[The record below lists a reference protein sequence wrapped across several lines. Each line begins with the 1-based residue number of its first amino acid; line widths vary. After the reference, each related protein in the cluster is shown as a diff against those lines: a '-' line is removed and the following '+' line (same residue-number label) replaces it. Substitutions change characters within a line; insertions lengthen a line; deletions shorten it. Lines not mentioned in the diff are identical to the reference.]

1 LTRRTG
7 KLSKDNDSMNTNGN
21 YHATLAALMADH
33 LARRPDAPAFIEDG
47 LAISYSEFDLLCR
60 QSAAWAAERG
70 IQPGDR
76 VAVWLVN
83 RVEWLALWFAL
94 ARAGAALVAVNTRY
108 RAAELEYILQRS
120 GARMLVLQLNFKK
133 IDFPAVLLGV
143 DAAAVPAL
151 ERVAVFGAGLEL
163 PQTILGRPTTT
174 FDPRVHAPVGPADQ
188 SDPDAACIMFTTSG
202 TTKGPKLVIHSQRTV
217 ALHSQRIAS
226 AYGFDQPGAGLLGAL
241 PFCGVFGLNAVM
253 GAFAAGAPV
262 CVMETFDGARA
273 AGLIR
278 DHQLTHAFG
287 SDEMYDRI
295 FEHAPGARPFASA
308 RVFGFGAFHRSGE
321 DFAVPLRRR
330 GVPLSGLYGSSEVQA
345 LFSLQ
350 REGLPLAQMI
360 EGGGLPASSP
370 GAQVRVRDV
379 DSGVL
384 LPAGASGEIEIRAD
398 TNFLGYYNDP
408 EATAEAVL
416 PDGFFRTGDIG
427 RLREDG
433 SFVYE
438 TRRGD
443 AMRLAGFLV
452 NPVEIED
459 VIKRLPDVA
468 DAQVVAVEMN
478 GQSRCVAFIIAVP
491 GATPDPAAVIAWAG
505 ASMAPFKVPAGVW
518 QVTEFPV
525 TQGPNGVKIQRG
537 KLREMALAALAQG
550 KPT

>member
-1 LTRRTG
+1 ML
-7 KLSKDNDSMNTNGN
+7 
-21 YHATLAALMADH
+21 ADH
-33 LARRPDAPAFIEDG
+33 LTHRPDAPAFIEEG
-47 LAISYSEFDLLCR
+47 RAVSYREFDLLCR
-60 QSAAWAAERG
+60 QSAAWAAAQG
-70 IQPGDR
+70 IQSGDR

-120 GARMLVLQLNFKK
+120 GACMLVLQLNFKK
-133 IDFPAVLLGV
+133 IDFPAVLQGV
-143 DAAAVPAL
+143 DAAALTAL
-151 ERVAVFGAGLEL
+151 ARVAVFGAGLNM
-163 PQTILGRPTTT
+163 PQTILGRPTAT
-174 FDPRVHAPVGPADQ
+174 FDPRGHEPVGCVDQ

-202 TTKGPKLVIHSQRTV
+202 TTKGPKLVIHSQRTL
-217 ALHSQRIAS
+217 ALHSQRIAR
-226 AYGFDQPGAGLLGAL
+226 AYGFDQPGAALLGAL

-287 SDEMYDRI
+287 SDEMFDRI
-295 FEHAPGARPFASA
+295 FDHAPGHHPFPSA

-321 DFAVPLRRR
+321 DFAAPLRQRCVPLA
-330 GVPLSGLYGSSEVQA
+330 GLYGSSEVQA

-350 REGLPLAQMI
+350 REHLPLAQVI
-360 EGGGLPASSP
+360 DGGGLPASGP
-370 GAQVRVRDV
+370 AAQVRVRDV
-379 DSGVL
+379 ESGAL

-416 PDGFFRTGDIG
+416 QDGFFRTGDIG

-452 NPVEIED
+452 SPAEIED
-459 VIKRLPDVA
+459 VIKRLPEVA

-478 GQSRCVAFIIAVP
+478 GQSRCVAFVIAAP
-491 GATPDPAAVIAWAG
+491 GATPDPAAVIAWAV
-505 ASMAPFKVPAGVW
+505 ASMAPFKVPAAVW

-550 KPT
+550 QPT